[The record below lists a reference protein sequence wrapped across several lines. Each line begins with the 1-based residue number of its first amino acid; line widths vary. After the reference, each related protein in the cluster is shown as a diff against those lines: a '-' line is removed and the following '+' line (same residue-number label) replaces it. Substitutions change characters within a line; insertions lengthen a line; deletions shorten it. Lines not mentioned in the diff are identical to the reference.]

1 MHARDKP
8 REGTPRSGRDF
19 GCWRR
24 FTAPAALLL
33 LSEAPSHGYELWTRL
48 EDVLPRSGLPR
59 GSAGFYRMLRSLE
72 DEGAV
77 VSSWNISHAGPTR
90 RVYKI
95 TRAGRRQLDGWAV
108 SIERDR
114 NAMSD
119 FLDVYRSTKT
129 KPTKKRDT
137 EGANST
143 RSPPD

>member
-1 MHARDKP
+1 MQARDKP
-8 REGTPRSGRDF
+8 GKGTPRSGPDSS
-19 GCWRR
+19 WRR

-33 LSEAPSHGYELWTRL
+33 LSKAPSHGYELWTRL
-48 EDVLPRSGLPR
+48 EDVLPKSGLPR

-77 VSSWNISHAGPTR
+77 VSSWKTSHAGPSR

-95 TRAGRRQLDGWAV
+95 TRGGRRQLDGWAV

-119 FLDVYRSTKT
+119 FLDVYRSTK
-129 KPTKKRDT
+129 
-137 EGANST
+137 
-143 RSPPD
+143 RSPQKARHRRRQFDEEPPD